1 MRFAFQRREVSQ
13 PLSPPEPDIHRAGQ
27 CLVLNTNVPFRHF
40 LTRSKICTIF
50 LYLPEITLY
59 SHSRHKVRTFFY
71 LIPVKEMLSSIYR
84 ALSVWEAGK
93 TSVCQKCVLENA
105 ACTCKLQKSAGA
117 GAAYPPSRPWTVSE
131 DLGTQAPQSSWKQT
145 PLKPDMHPVWGLC
158 RLDPCLDTFTYAKPW
173 LYQFQHSQTWVNQLP
188 SNHAAWF
195 TC

>member
-1 MRFAFQRREVSQ
+1 MYHLDTSWPIQRYALYFCTYLKSHCI
-13 PLSPPEPDIHRAGQ
+13 PTADIK
-27 CLVLNTNVPFRHF
+27 
-40 LTRSKICTIF
+40 SKLF
-50 LYLPEITLY
+50 
-59 SHSRHKVRTFFY
+59 FFY
-71 LIPVKEMLSSIYR
+71 VIPVKEMLSSIYR

-117 GAAYPPSRPWTVSE
+117 GAASPPSRPWTVSE
-131 DLGTQAPQSSWKQT
+131 DLGTQAPQSSWMQT